1 MPRKAAE
8 PQEHEALRVAHSE
21 PLAAYLARIEQAAQP
36 LPVCQVTHPDAIDG
50 AIHQGTYAGIR
61 LVKGDAPSALLS
73 DGSTI

>member
-8 PQEHEALRVAHSE
+8 PQEHEALAD
-21 PLAAYLARIEQAAQP
+21 YLARIEKAAQP

-50 AIHQGTYAGIR
+50 NIHQGTYAGIR
-61 LVKGDAPSALLS
+61 LVKGDTVAALLS

>member
-1 MPRKAAE
+1 MAK
-8 PQEHEALRVAHSE
+8 PQKEHE

-36 LPVCQVTHPDAIDG
+36 LPVCQVTHPEALDG

-61 LVKGDAPSALLS
+61 LVRGDSVSALLS